1 MPYSPELYRYSASGT
16 LLDAVAAGKPL
27 IALRSP
33 IFDDLETRF
42 GDIGELGENLKEL
55 ESRMEKLVNNQD
67 ARRYLCQA
75 GVMQEIRK
83 SRMPA
88 GLVPRWR
95 SLILDRK

>member
-1 MPYSPELYRYSASGT
+1 
-16 LLDAVAAGKPL
+16 
-27 IALRSP
+27 RSP

-67 ARRYLCQA
+67 ARRYLRQA

-88 GLVPRWR
+88 GLVPCWR
-95 SLILDRK
+95 SLFFDKN